1 MTAQGIAN
9 RNDVLAI
16 EAQGMPEDLPVSTY
30 EMICRGAAIDPSAP
44 ALSFFMT
51 ADGHR
56 HAECWTYRELVRDIT
71 RTANAFTRLG
81 VTSKPVI
88 AYVLPN
94 LPETHFVIWG
104 GQAAGITCAINPLLE
119 GESIADL
126 LNAAGATVLVTLAPF
141 PQTDLWQKVQAV
153 LDRLPALE
161 HLVLINLADRVPGEM
176 KFAARMLARGEVS
189 RLHGEGGL
197 RAAVPAT
204 IQLHDFA
211 SLIERESGAAL
222 VSNRRFA
229 RDDLSSLFST
239 GGTTGLP
246 KIAMRRHGNEVANAW
261 STSRFFGRSMGPGK
275 TIFCGLP
282 LFHVNAVMATG
293 LLPLSMGAHVVLGT
307 PQGYRGE
314 GVITRF
320 WEIIEQHRINF
331 FSGVPTL
338 YASLLDVPIDGY
350 DIGSLEYG
358 LCGAAPMPVEVFR
371 GFQERTG
378 IRILEAYG
386 LTEGT
391 CVSSVNPPLG
401 ERRVGSIGLRI
412 PGQEMKAVVL
422 DADGCYLRDCVTDEV
437 GLLVISGPNVFAGY
451 AQPHHN
457 EGIWIELG
465 DGKRW
470 FNTGDL
476 GRCDA
481 DGYFWLTGRKKDLII
496 RGGHNIDPATI
507 EEPLHRHP
515 AVQIAAAIGRPDAHA
530 GELPIAYVQLK
541 PGATVSEG
549 DLAEFIRCEIG
560 ERAALP
566 KRIRIIEAMPLTGV
580 GKIFKPEL
588 KRRETVDALISAL
601 AEVGIEGASVSAS
614 QDPSRGTV
622 LHVELP
628 DPGKEAT
635 AASVLGRFP
644 FAFCILAAGAGPE
657 GAPTGLE
664 RVGSCAAQEATSRIR
679 RGR

>member
-1 MTAQGIAN
+1 MTAEGIGN

-16 EAQGMPEDLPVSTY
+16 EAQGMPEDLPASTY

-51 ADGHR
+51 AEGHR
-56 HAECWTYRELVRDIT
+56 QAECWSYSELVRDIT

-81 VTSKPVI
+81 VTSESVI

-119 GESIADL
+119 GESIAEL
-126 LNAAGATVLVTLAPF
+126 LNAAGAKVLVTLAPF
-141 PQTDLWQKVQAV
+141 PQTDLWQKVHAI

-161 HLVLINLADRVPGEM
+161 HLILVNLAERVPDQM
-176 KFAARMLARGEVS
+176 KAAARMIARAEAS
-189 RLHGEGGL
+189 RLHGEAGL
-197 RAAVPAT
+197 RAAVPAG
-204 IQLHDFA
+204 IQLHDFTSA
-211 SLIERESGAAL
+211 IERESGAAL
-222 VSNRRFA
+222 LSNRRFS

-261 STSRFFGRSMGPGK
+261 STSRLFGDSMGSGK

-293 LLPLSMGAHVVLGT
+293 LLPFSKGAHVVLGT
-307 PQGYRGE
+307 PQGYRGA
-314 GVITRF
+314 GVIARF

-338 YASLLDVPIDGY
+338 YASLLDVPIDGH

-358 LCGAAPMPVEVFR
+358 LCGAAPMPIEVFR
-371 GFQERTG
+371 SFQERTG

-391 CVSSVNPPLG
+391 CVSSANPPLG
-401 ERRVGSIGLRI
+401 ERRVGSIGLRT

-422 DADGCYLRDCVTDEV
+422 DADGCYLRDCDIDEV

-451 AQPHHN
+451 AQAHHN
-457 EGIWIELG
+457 EGIWIEMG

-515 AVQIAAAIGRPDAHA
+515 AVQIAAAIGRPDAHT
-530 GELPIAYVQLK
+530 GELPVAYVQLK
-541 PGATVSEG
+541 PGATAGETE
-549 DLAEFIRCEIG
+549 LAEFVAREIG

-566 KRIRIIEAMPLTGV
+566 KRIRIVESMPLTGV

-588 KRRETVDALISAL
+588 KRRETVDAVLSAL
-601 AEVGIEGASVSAS
+601 GEAGIEGAFVNAV

-622 LHVELP
+622 LQVELH
-628 DPGKEAT
+628 DGVMEAT
-635 AASVLGRFP
+635 AAAVLGRFP
-644 FAFCILAAGAGPE
+644 FVFSILAAGE
-657 GAPTGLE
+657 E
-664 RVGSCAAQEATSRIR
+664 AQDK
-679 RGR
+679 